1 MPGVHASHKGASVKP
16 NTNANGVIDDASNPG
31 VDPEALLEQPEG
43 YPFDAQGQ
51 AEEETNPA
59 ALERGPSLSEDDK

>member
-1 MPGVHASHKGASVKP
+1 MPGGHASHKGASIKP
-16 NTNANGVIDDASNPG
+16 NTNENGVMDYAINVE

-51 AEEETNPA
+51 GGEETNPA
-59 ALERGPSLSEDDK
+59 ALERGPNPAEDAK